1 MPSIS
6 PKVCS
11 VMPKRWISGCTPDR
25 LARRLEVSHRVH
37 GRAVDP
43 RLEVEV
49 VAEAV
54 TRAADVADH
63 LALLDAG
70 AHRGAVARLVR
81 VARREG
87 AAVLHARVVPVT
99 SRPAQ
104 QHHPA

>member
-25 LARRLEVSHRVH
+25 LARRLEVAHRVH
-37 GRAVDP
+37 RGAVDP

-54 TRAADVADH
+54 ARAADVADH
-63 LALLDAG
+63 LALAHAG
-70 AHRGAVARLVR
+70 AHRGAIARLVR
-81 VARREG
+81 IAGGQR

-99 SRPAQ
+99 ARPT
-104 QHHPA
+104 